1 MQYIAFAALPIYTK
15 SQSTAVIYRFRKC
28 MANQLKAFE
37 WALSVQEG
45 AQVHVCDYD
54 FRLSLN
60 SDLRFVE
67 SLERIRVMI

>member
-1 MQYIAFAALPIYTK
+1 
-15 SQSTAVIYRFRKC
+15 

-60 SDLRFVE
+60 SDLSFVE